1 MKNILYSLIIITL
14 ILNLT
19 WCQSNKTENL
29 IEEENNEEIVQTE
42 KLNIEN
48 NEEEIKN
55 TIDSWNI
62 ETVSIANIWKENNK
76 KSIKKI
82 GDHSKEINTNINNN
96 DQVAQKYC
104 NDNKWK
110 INENNICDFW
120 DNKKCSLIELTNWN
134 CKYIDYSEWTAVFI
148 EENKVDNNQ
157 IAEQYCKDSY
167 GKVSKNNEWNSV
179 CTFLNSETCEL
190 SEISNWECKWINYS
204 EWTVVQLK
212 NAEDAC
218 IDIYEPICG
227 KDWKLYSNKCFLEK
241 AWIQEADKNI
251 KLIDDEC
258 IEM

>member
-1 MKNILYSLIIITL
+1 MKNILYSIIIITL

-29 IEEENNEEIVQTE
+29 IEEENNKGITLTE
-42 KLNIEN
+42 QLNIEN

-55 TIDSWNI
+55 TTSTWNI

-82 GDHSKEINTNINNN
+82 EEQPKEINTNSDNNP
-96 DQVAQKYC
+96 VAQKYC

-120 DNKKCSLIELTNWN
+120 ENKKCSLTELTNWT
-134 CKYIDYSEWTAVFI
+134 CKWIDYSEWTAVYI
-148 EENKVDNNQ
+148 EENNINNNQ

-167 GKVSKNNEWNSV
+167 GKVLKNNKWNSI
-179 CTFLNSETCEL
+179 CIFLNSKTCEL
-190 SEISNWECKWINYS
+190 SEISNWDCKWIKYE
-204 EWTVVQLK
+204 EWTVVQSLK
-212 NAEDAC
+212 AEDAC
-218 IDIYEPICG
+218 IDVYEPVCWN
-227 KDWKLYSNKCFLEK
+227 DWKLYSNKCFLEK
-241 AWIQEADKNI
+241 AWIQEGKENI

-258 IEM
+258 VEI